1 MYSKI
6 NTFYKHINCIGY
18 CKQMV
23 FVFCV
28 KISDRISGSHLY
40 IFLNVMIIK
49 LHQIRPLES

>member
-28 KISDRISGSHLY
+28 KISDRISGSHL
-40 IFLNVMIIK
+40 
-49 LHQIRPLES
+49 